1 MYFLLSR
8 NISKGGNFKVP
19 VMQDSTPNSEQRDSL
34 LLIEDDQKVCQAM
47 VAYLEKNNYDVT
59 AAMSGEAALKKVSSE
74 VFDLVVLDLNLPGLD
89 GMEVLKN
96 IRSRGNT
103 PVLVVSARQ
112 GGKDRV
118 TALDA
123 GADDFLTKP
132 YYPEELLARV
142 GSVLRRAQLPSTKRP
157 DQTLQLDP
165 SNRTVLLMGKPVKV
179 TRTEFE
185 LLRVLASEEKTFS
198 REELFRAV
206 WRGEEFDSKSHRRV
220 DIQVSRLRARLQ
232 TPQGSELLE
241 SVYGVGYRLAA
252 EAGTT
257 GAV

>member
-1 MYFLLSR
+1 
-8 NISKGGNFKVP
+8 
-19 VMQDSTPNSEQRDSL
+19 MQNSTPSSEQKDSL

-47 VAYLEKNNYDVT
+47 VAYLEKHDYEVT
-59 AAMSGEAALKKVSSE
+59 AAMTGEAALKKVSSE
-74 VFDLVVLDLNLPGLD
+74 VFDLVILDLNLPGLD

-96 IRSRGNT
+96 IRSRDNT

-118 TALDA
+118 RALDS

-142 GSVLRRAQLPSTKRP
+142 GAVLRRAHLPSTKRP
-157 DQTLQLDP
+157 EQVLQIDRD
-165 SNRTVLLMGKPVKV
+165 SRTVLLLGKPVKV
-179 TRTEFE
+179 TKTEFD
-185 LLRVLASEEKTFS
+185 LLCVLASEEKTFS
-198 REELFRAV
+198 REELYRAV
-206 WRGEEFDSKSHRRV
+206 WRDEEFDNKSQRRV

-232 TPQGSELLE
+232 TPQGNDMVE

-252 EAGTT
+252 EAR
-257 GAV
+257 V